1 MHKTFM
7 GVDGFFSRILRIS
20 VFFCDSFKTF
30 TRESSSENKEVQ
42 IQVISD
48 HLDDFVQSQLS
59 ACFRCM
65 GLRLVVASRYLLG
78 NPKSIMH
85 T

>member
-1 MHKTFM
+1 MVLSHESCVF
-7 GVDGFFSRILRIS
+7 L
-20 VFFCDSFKTF
+20 FFCGSFKTF
-30 TRESSSENKEVQ
+30 TWESSSENKEVQ

-48 HLDDFVQSQLS
+48 HLDNFVQSQLS

-65 GLRLVVASRYLLG
+65 GLRLVGASRYLLG